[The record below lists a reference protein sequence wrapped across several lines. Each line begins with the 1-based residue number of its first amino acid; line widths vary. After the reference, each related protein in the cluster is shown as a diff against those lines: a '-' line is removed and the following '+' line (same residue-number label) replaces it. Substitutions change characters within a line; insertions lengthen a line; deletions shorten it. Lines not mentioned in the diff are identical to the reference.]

1 MFSTYRDVQ
10 CAALC
15 AAILV
20 YALCGEPTPP
30 VFGWPEMA
38 VGVLLAVA
46 VGFRSFARAVTP
58 VRGDAHSF
66 WFRAGQFFLLYGLSV
81 PLVGAVI
88 AGANPGNIARDIVP
102 FLFMLLPVFMIDVV
116 RDRVRWHFIVTACVV
131 ALGVIFAARVVAPL
145 VLASSGMDHA
155 AQLGMN
161 MSGQDPRRLANA
173 PSVLFA
179 AMALLGAAGVM
190 MTQRRNGGWINANS
204 MISAMVLSGLALIP
218 LAAMALVLQRA
229 SLGLLALGV
238 AFWIGIG
245 IVKKPRRMVVPL
257 LGLAVLC
264 LVVWVPLADVVVGLV
279 QKNVMVGANM
289 RWQEAAAVRD
299 ALHGIGA
306 ILFGNG
312 WGATVKS
319 PAVGDSVVTF
329 THNLGT
335 TLWLKSGLIGVGLGL
350 AYFGGLALALIRFLP
365 IHPILAVALGAP
377 MVIDY
382 VLYASFKSLDFGL
395 ILLLAALYSA
405 RTTFAAPVWTARQSC
420 CIQNHTQ

>member
-30 VFGWPEMA
+30 ALGLPEML
-38 VGVLLAVA
+38 VGLLLCVA

-58 VRGDAHSF
+58 VRGDTHPF
-66 WFRAGQFFLLYGLSV
+66 WFRAGQIFLLYGLSV
-81 PLVGAVI
+81 PLVGAVM
-88 AGANPGNIARDIVP
+88 AGATPGNILRDIVP
-102 FLFMLLPVFMIDVV
+102 FLFMLLPVFMIDTV

-131 ALGVIFAARVVAPL
+131 VLGVVFSARVIAPL
-145 VLASSGMDHA
+145 VLAGSGFDGA

-161 MSGQDPRRLANA
+161 MSAQDPHRLANA

-179 AMALLGAAGVM
+179 AMAMLGAAGVLIS
-190 MTQRRNGGWINANS
+190 RRMSANGLL
-204 MISAMVLSGLALIP
+204 SAVFLSALALIP
-218 LAAMALVLQRA
+218 VAAMALVLQRA
-229 SLGLLALGV
+229 SLGLLAAGV
-238 AFWIGIG
+238 VFWVGVG
-245 IVKKPRRMVVPL
+245 IVKKPRRMVIPL

-264 LVVWVPLADVVVGLV
+264 VAVWEPLSDVVAGLSH
-279 QKNVMVGANM
+279 KNAMVGANM

-306 ILFGNG
+306 VLFGNG
-312 WGATVKS
+312 WGATIQS
-319 PAVGDSVVTF
+319 PAVGDTIVTF
-329 THNLGT
+329 THSLGT
-335 TLWLKSGLIGVGLGL
+335 TLWLKSGLVGVGLGA

-365 IHPILAVALGAP
+365 IYPILVVALGAP

-382 VLYASFKSLDFGL
+382 LLYASFKSLDFGL
-395 ILLLAALYSA
+395 ILLLAALYGA
-405 RTTFAAPVWTARQSC
+405 RPVHAAPVWTARQSC

>member
-20 YALCGEPTPP
+20 YALWGEPTPP
-30 VFGWPEMA
+30 VFGWTEMV

-58 VRGDAHSF
+58 VRGDPHPF
-66 WFRAGQFFLLYGLSV
+66 WFRAGQIFLLYGLSV
-81 PLVGAVI
+81 PLVGAVMV
-88 AGANPGNIARDIVP
+88 GASPGNIVRDVVP

-131 ALGVIFAARVVAPL
+131 ALGVLFAARVVAPL
-145 VLASSGMDHA
+145 VLANAGIDHA
-155 AQLGMN
+155 AQLGLN

-179 AMALLGAAGVM
+179 AMAMLGVAGVM
-190 MTQRRNGGWINANS
+190 ITRRVNVNS
-204 MISAMVLSGLALIP
+204 VIVAATLAALALVP

-238 AFWIGIG
+238 VFWIGIG

-264 LVVWVPLADVVVGLV
+264 LAVWAPLSDVVAGLAH
-279 QKNVMVGANM
+279 KNVMVGANM

-306 ILFGNG
+306 VLFGNG
-312 WGATVKS
+312 WGATVQS

-365 IHPILAVALGAP
+365 VHPILAVALGAP

-382 VLYASFKSLDFGL
+382 LLYASFKSLDFGL

-405 RTTFAAPVWTARQSC
+405 RTAAAAPGGQPGNPVVFKTIPNNADF
-420 CIQNHTQ
+420 

>member
-20 YALCGEPTPP
+20 YALWGEPTPP
-30 VFGWPEMA
+30 AFGWPEIL
-38 VGVLLAVA
+38 VGVLLTAA
-46 VGFRSFARAVTP
+46 VGLRSFARAVTP
-58 VRGDAHSF
+58 VRGDAHPF

-88 AGANPGNIARDIVP
+88 AGASPGNIVRDIVP
-102 FLFMLLPVFMIDVV
+102 FLFMLLPVFMVDTV

-131 ALGVIFAARVVAPL
+131 VLGVIFAARVVAPL
-145 VLASSGMDHA
+145 ALASSGMDHA

-161 MSGQDPRRLANA
+161 LSGQDPHRLANA

-179 AMALLGAAGVM
+179 AMALLGAAGWII
-190 MTQRRNGGWINANS
+190 TRRINANA
-204 MISAMVLSGLALIP
+204 MISAAILSGVALIP

-229 SLGLLALGV
+229 SLGLLALGL
-238 AFWIGIG
+238 AFWIAIG

-264 LVVWVPLADVVVGLV
+264 LMVWAPLADVVAGLAH
-279 QKNVMVGANM
+279 KNVMVGANM

-312 WGATVKS
+312 WGATVQS
-319 PAVGDSVVTF
+319 PAVGDSIVTF

-365 IHPILAVALGAP
+365 IHPILVVALGAP

-382 VLYASFKSLDFGL
+382 LLYASFKSLDFGL
-395 ILLLAALYSA
+395 ILLLAALYSTRA
-405 RTTFAAPVWTARQSC
+405 MSAAPVWTARQSC